1 MKNVSP
7 LKNIIIEGQYGNF
20 ENKKDSQI
28 IKIKEI
34 KNLFIYQVVKF
45 KTSKKNNNDLKVDN
59 LTFPDVLKVNS
70 NTDTRILWMGPNNW
84 LVISLKSLNNE
95 LNQIFSNNEF
105 AVTDISHSRSII
117 ELEGENVK
125 EVIKKG
131 SPFNIEEMK
140 DNSCSNTIYNGVTI
154 TIDNIDQEFYKIRVI
169 SLRSFGE
176 SLYHSIADAC
186 LEFGYNSHW
195 FHSY

>member
-7 LKNIIIEGQYGNF
+7 LKNIIIEGEYGNF

-186 LEFGYNSHW
+186 LEFGYNSH
-195 FHSY
+195 